1 MDGDFASKGVA
12 ILHSLLLLFFLGAL
26 SLEAASIQTQ
36 INTKSG
42 ELKESLQKER
52 TLSQKL
58 ETLGAEV
65 NKQNQK
71 ITQLEKSIQEA
82 GENIAKNEGE
92 FKERE
97 KELGEL
103 ERRQEEIEQ
112 AKREIEQQLLE
123 VIAQDVSFVMI
134 LNDHHPKS
142 AEDLV
147 FEEVFKALSQEM
159 KKRVDGLTLKQ
170 SELAKESQRVGST
183 ITGIKKFIQAEN
195 EKRRRLDEMKK
206 NQKELVA
213 SLAKEMK
220 EYDAELKRVVQERE
234 SLKEILAKL
243 NITKEQE
250 EAKRRAKEA
259 TSKKSDPK
267 EESVEGA
274 LEVRQVATSYHDV
287 STVKYTG
294 ERTIPPLERFEIERK
309 FGPYYDPVYKMKV
322 FNESVIFNA
331 LESDAKVRSV
341 MDGKVVFAKET
352 PMLKRVVIIE
362 HKNSLHTIYAHLDK
376 IAPTIKPGS
385 PVKKGYIIG
394 RTDGKLMFEVTQK
407 DRHIDPMEFI
417 TVK

>member
-12 ILHSLLLLFFLGAL
+12 ILHSLLLLFFFLGAL

-183 ITGIKKFIQAEN
+183 IAGIKKFIQTEN

-234 SLKEILAKL
+234 SLKGILASL
-243 NITKEQE
+243 ISPRS
-250 EAKRRAKEA
+250 KRR
-259 TSKKSDPK
+259 PK
-267 EESVEGA
+267 GA
-274 LEVRQVATSYHDV
+274 L
-287 STVKYTG
+287 KKL
-294 ERTIPPLERFEIERK
+294 PP
-309 FGPYYDPVYKMKV
+309 
-322 FNESVIFNA
+322 
-331 LESDAKVRSV
+331 
-341 MDGKVVFAKET
+341 
-352 PMLKRVVIIE
+352 KRVIPRRR
-362 HKNSLHTIYAHLDK
+362 AWR
-376 IAPTIKPGS
+376 
-385 PVKKGYIIG
+385 G
-394 RTDGKLMFEVTQK
+394 R
-407 DRHIDPMEFI
+407 
-417 TVK
+417 